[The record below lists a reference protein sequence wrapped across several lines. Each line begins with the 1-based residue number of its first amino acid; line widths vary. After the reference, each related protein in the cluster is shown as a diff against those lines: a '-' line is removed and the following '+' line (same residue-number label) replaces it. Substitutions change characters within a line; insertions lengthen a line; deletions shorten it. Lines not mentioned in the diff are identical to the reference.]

1 MSLRGAQ
8 VARGRCQAKPAPKTG
23 HYTAQPEWPA
33 RLPAMESSALLIRP
47 SLEADLPA
55 ITGIY
60 ADAVRTG
67 TASFELEPPDQA
79 EIARR
84 RLAVTQVGLPWLTAE
99 RGGAVLGYAYA
110 GPFRPRPAY
119 RFCVENSIYVD
130 ARARGQGVGALL
142 LAELVARCEAWGARQ
157 MIAVIGDSANTAS
170 ISLHAR
176 LKFRHAGRVEH
187 VGWKFGRWLDV
198 VFMQRTLGAG
208 ALLPATA

>member
-1 MSLRGAQ
+1 M
-8 VARGRCQAKPAPKTG
+8 
-23 HYTAQPEWPA
+23 H
-33 RLPAMESSALLIRP
+33 SSPLLIRP
-47 SLEADLPA
+47 SLDGDLPA
-55 ITGIY
+55 ITEIY

-67 TASFELEPPDQA
+67 TASFELEAPDLP

-84 RLAVTQVGLPWLTAE
+84 RQAVTQAGLPWLTAE
-99 RGGAVLGYAYA
+99 RAGAVLGYAYA

-130 ARARGQGVGALL
+130 ARARGQGVGGLL
-142 LAELVARCEAWGARQ
+142 LAELVARCETRGARQ

-170 ISLHAR
+170 IALHAR

-208 ALLPATA
+208 AALPAAD